1 MPPDSNM
8 WAALMTTHLHNNII
22 RLFEGF
28 FKAWTKLF
36 YCPSFRTLA
45 MISFNQDKERSCLFP
60 KKHFYKKK
68 GSIVMTRLFL
78 GIFDMMVSLFL
89 WIPLFFVCL
98 TMITALK
105 NLFRRK
111 FTFRNLALFVLSAI
125 YISVFVYFYIYKPS
139 FLAPIFC
146 MVTCLVPV
154 AQSSMK
160 LMRQ

>member
-1 MPPDSNM
+1 M
-8 WAALMTTHLHNNII
+8 A
-22 RLFEGF
+22 
-28 FKAWTKLF
+28 
-36 YCPSFRTLA
+36 
-45 MISFNQDKERSCLFP
+45 
-60 KKHFYKKK
+60 
-68 GSIVMTRLFL
+68 RLFL

-98 TMITALK
+98 TMVTALRK
-105 NLFRRK
+105 LFRRK
-111 FTFRNLALFVLSAI
+111 FTFRNLALFALSAI
-125 YISVFVYFYIYKPS
+125 YISVFVYFYVYKPS